1 MTTDPMH
8 MHPTFTIA
16 KILVMLVYGHLT
28 VNLRRAK

>member
-1 MTTDPMH
+1 MTTDPIR

-16 KILVMLVYGHLT
+16 TVFVMLVYGHLT